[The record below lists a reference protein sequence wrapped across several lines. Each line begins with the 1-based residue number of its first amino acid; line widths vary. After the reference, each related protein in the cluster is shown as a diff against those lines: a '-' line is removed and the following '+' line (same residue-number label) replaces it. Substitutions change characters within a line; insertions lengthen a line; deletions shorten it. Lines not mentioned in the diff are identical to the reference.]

1 MNANTFSKVEKNIL
15 LFLGVALFTYIALR
29 AVLVPI
35 VHDEAATYFYYIQT
49 HNWLPYQAHWD
60 ANNHL
65 INSALSSFYVDFLGT
80 DVWVLRLGSLLFL
93 PLYLIYTYRISSLL
107 QNKYLRW
114 GLVFSLWFAHYF
126 IEFLGYS
133 RGYGMSMALV
143 VASLYYTICFI
154 QNIGTKYLLYAL
166 VFNVLSLAANLSL
179 LNSFLLINGILF
191 LICVANFKQV
201 SKLIVGGFFI
211 LLSIIPGLFFV
222 RYLFEMKTRG
232 LLYYGSEKG
241 FIEVTLK
248 SVTRLIVGVENTYI
262 IGFIIVL
269 FIALLIAYVV
279 PKIKQLK
286 SIEPVDVFVAMLV
299 GNVVI
304 ILLLGM
310 ILHVNYPED
319 RVGMYLYLFLA
330 LAVFFVADAIK
341 HKARYLLVLPFLY
354 FPTQF
359 GFAANITHSKLWYEE
374 HISERF
380 FNKVATYRCIGE
392 CYPPVVSGYSMR
404 LLVWSYYNQQK
415 NAKQNELEY
424 VGYENNLLSDYIIS
438 RKNEIIGWEQYY
450 TEVDFDTI
458 SGLSLLERNNFVEEQ
473 LLYTSPTSNF
483 DKQSN
488 EYFNFLE
495 INTDT
500 LAGKN
505 IRINVDGLVKLYSD
519 SLLNGR
525 IIVSLTDSVNT
536 DYGTYNTQ
544 LSWQQQKQ
552 PNGEYKI
559 KYSYLIP
566 NISPKVSRIII
577 YYWNIDK
584 QKVSLLNAKATIFEV
599 IY

>member
-15 LFLGVALFTYIALR
+15 LFLGIALFVYIAIR
-29 AVLVPI
+29 AFFVPI

-65 INSALSSFYVDFLGT
+65 INSALGSFFIQLFGT

-93 PLYLIYTYRISSLL
+93 PLYLFYTYFISGLL
-107 QNKYLRW
+107 QNKYLRL
-114 GLVFSLWFAHYF
+114 GLILSLWFAHYF

-133 RGYGMSMALV
+133 RGYGISMALV
-143 VASLYYTICFI
+143 VAALYYTILFI
-154 QNIGTKYLLYAL
+154 QNINTKYLLLAL
-166 VFNVLSLAANLSL
+166 VFNVFALAANLSL

-191 LICVANFKQV
+191 LICAVNFKQINR
-201 SKLIVGGFFI
+201 LITSISFL
-211 LLSIIPGLFFV
+211 LLSIIPGLYFV

-241 FIEVTLK
+241 FVEVTLK
-248 SVTRLIVGVENTYI
+248 SVTRLIVGFENNYILLFISLLFAAILITYI
-262 IGFIIVL
+262 
-269 FIALLIAYVV
+269 AQ
-279 PKIKQLK
+279 KIKQLK
-286 SIEPVDVFVAMLV
+286 SIKPVDVFVAMLV

-304 ILLLGM
+304 ILLLGI

-319 RVGMYLYLFLA
+319 RVGMYLYLYIA
-330 LAVFFVADAIK
+330 LAAFFVADAIQHNAK
-341 HKARYLLVLPFLY
+341 YLLVLPFLY
-354 FPTQF
+354 FPIQF

-374 HISERF
+374 HIPERF
-380 FNKVATYRCIGE
+380 FNKIATYRCIDD

-415 NAKQNELEY
+415 HGKQNEIEY
-424 VGYENNLLSDYIIS
+424 IGYENNLLSDYIIS
-438 RKNEIIGWEQYY
+438 RKNEIKGWQQYY
-450 TEVDFDTI
+450 TEIDFDAI
-458 SGLSLLERNNFVEEQ
+458 SGLSLLQRNTFLEEG
-473 LLYTSPTSNF
+473 LLYTSPTNNF
-483 DKQSN
+483 DNQCN
-488 EYFNFLE
+488 EYFNFFE

-505 IRINVDGLVKLYSD
+505 IRINIHGLVKIYSD

-525 IIVSLTDSVNT
+525 IIVSLTDSINA

-544 LSWQQQKQ
+544 LSWQQLKQ

-566 NISPKVSRIII
+566 NISPKVTRIIV

-584 QKVSLLNAKATIFEV
+584 QKISLLNAKATVLEV
-599 IY
+599 KN